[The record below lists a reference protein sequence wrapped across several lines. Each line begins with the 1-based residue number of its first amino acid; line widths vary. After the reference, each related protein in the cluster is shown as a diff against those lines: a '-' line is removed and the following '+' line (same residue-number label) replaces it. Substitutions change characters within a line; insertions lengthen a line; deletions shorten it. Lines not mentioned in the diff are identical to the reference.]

1 MRRRHLARSLA
12 AAAAGCAALG
22 LAASVQAAP
31 LPPAQ
36 AAQIEAITSGPGYPN
51 ATWGIAVTDAATGEL
66 VYGKNPQQMF
76 TPGSIVKVFPSTAA
90 LESYG
95 PDYRFRTPVYRVGPV
110 RDGRLRGA
118 LSLVAQGDFS
128 FGLRDRKGG
137 TLAYADGGADHNEA
151 NSLGFVKSVSGDPLK
166 ALNALARDVRASG
179 IRRAGDVVIDD
190 RLFRTYTGWLDG
202 EITPIWV
209 NENLIDITLR
219 PTAKGKDAA
228 YTWRPKT
235 AAYRVVSAVRTGST
249 TNITVD
255 EPRPGVVR
263 VQGTI
268 EAGSGSTV
276 RTFLVTDAQ
285 AFART
290 AFIQALER
298 AGVAIDAETTGGNPT
313 DELPRARSY
322 PPSARLGQ
330 WVSPRF
336 NEYVKVVNKISFNRG
351 ADLLACLV
359 GARVGIRDCEAGLAR
374 TAEIAQGFG
383 VPGTGFSNFDGA
395 GSDDRAK
402 HVPTTLNALN
412 KAATSQPW
420 GALYRQDL
428 PQLGVP
434 GGGDIATFGQTSP
447 VRGKLQAKTG
457 TRAGGAPGAP
467 AGLLISRGLAGYLT
481 GASGRE
487 YLITVM
493 VNNVSFGAFD
503 EIFNIINDQVKIV
516 EAVYAGT

>member
-1 MRRRHLARSLA
+1 M
-12 AAAAGCAALG
+12 
-22 LAASVQAAP
+22 
-31 LPPAQ
+31 
-36 AAQIEAITSGPGYPN
+36 
-51 ATWGIAVTDAATGEL
+51 
-66 VYGKNPQQMF
+66 
-76 TPGSIVKVFPSTAA
+76 
-90 LESYG
+90 
-95 PDYRFRTPVYRVGPV
+95 
-110 RDGRLRGA
+110 
-118 LSLVAQGDFS
+118 
-128 FGLRDRKGG
+128 
-137 TLAYADGGADHNEA
+137 
-151 NSLGFVKSVSGDPLK
+151 SGDPLK
-166 ALNALARDVRASG
+166 ALNALAREVRASG
-179 IRRAGDVVIDD
+179 IRRASDVVIDD
-190 RLFRTYTGWLDG
+190 RLFETFTGWPDG
-202 EITPIWV
+202 EITPVWV

-249 TNITVD
+249 TDITVD
-255 EPRPGVVR
+255 APRPGVVR

-298 AGVAIDAETTGGNPT
+298 AGVAIDAETTGDNPT
-313 DELPRARSY
+313 GELPRSRTY
-322 PPSARLGQ
+322 PASARVGE

-336 NEYVKVVNKISFNRG
+336 NEYVKVVNKVSYNRG

-359 GARVGIRDCEAGLAR
+359 GARVGIRDCEAGLGR
-374 TAEIAQGFG
+374 SAEIVQGFG
-383 VPGTGFSNFDGA
+383 VPGAGFNNFDGA

-434 GGGDIATFGQTSP
+434 GGGDIATFGQNSP

-457 TRAGGAPGAP
+457 TRGGGAPGAP
-467 AGLLISRGLAGYLT
+467 SGLLITRGLSGYLT

-487 YLITVM
+487 YLITVI
-493 VNNVSFGAFD
+493 VNNVALTSFD
-503 EIFNIINDQVKIV
+503 TIIRAIEDQVKIV